1 MSSLNQR
8 TVQRKFFLQTQ
19 IESQSFSTKIR
30 TETEMLPYWNVTNFS
45 LWRCE
50 DFSIVGVVGAA
61 EMCLHNSVML
71 WKICRDFS
79 QWCTEYPNY
88 YSQWPF
94 ISISDFFCWVLV
106 CSGSD
111 SRADVSAPWLKL
123 LPSCLS
129 FGTFWFK
136 MLHFFMRTSEGQHSI
151 CLHTLENDDWKETT
165 YQSLWDTYGQLQ
177 ILCMETWAP
186 LEVRGCAVPFTSCGN
201 MLDLSDNRMKEGGS
215 SFLPVHWQYGGH
227 MELALYFCCHWL
239 SCTQMCMFLLKP
251 HRSCLPVMH
260 YPLFYQYSSNQNEKA
275 KALRNVTNRRPFSIG
290 HVQNFFP
297 KTSQG
302 NKNRRCL
309 TKYSKAEHT
318 CDDTF
323 KRTT

>member
-19 IESQSFSTKIR
+19 IESQSFATKIR
-30 TETEMLPYWNVTNFS
+30 TEIQMLPYWNVTNFS

-50 DFSIVGVVGAA
+50 DFYIVGVVGAT

-71 WKICRDFS
+71 WKICRGFS

-136 MLHFFMRTSEGQHSI
+136 MLHFFMRTSEGQHPV

-165 YQSLWDTYGQLQ
+165 HQSLWDTYGQLQ
-177 ILCMETWAP
+177 ILCMEMWAP
-186 LEVRGCAVPFTSCGN
+186 LEVRAHAVPFASCVGTCWICLTTGRKKVAHPFCLFTGN
-201 MLDLSDNRMKEGGS
+201 MGDIWNWLCISAVTD
-215 SFLPVHWQYGGH
+215 FPVHRC
-227 MELALYFCCHWL
+227 AC
-239 SCTQMCMFLLKP
+239 
-251 HRSCLPVMH
+251 
-260 YPLFYQYSSNQNEKA
+260 
-275 KALRNVTNRRPFSIG
+275 
-290 HVQNFFP
+290 FF
-297 KTSQG
+297 
-302 NKNRRCL
+302 
-309 TKYSKAEHT
+309 
-318 CDDTF
+318 
-323 KRTT
+323 